1 MKKIFLTILLAS
13 ITSCLAEKTTVGK
26 ICTKIKTNPNL
37 VEEYNKGKKFKLPLF
52 FFDLTFLPEGKQ
64 QWVGKD
70 PTGKAYARV
79 TMSNKEG
86 QKIGQECIS
95 SYEAKCTFYIQ
106 GFFSEYLTE
115 EKGYGSN
122 CEIRLE
128 KVKVLNKIKK

>member
-1 MKKIFLTILLAS
+1 MKKIFLAIFLIGT
-13 ITSCLAEKTTVGK
+13 TSCIAEKTTVGK

-37 VEEYNKGKKFKLPLF
+37 VEEYKKGKKFKLPLF
-52 FFDLTFLPEGKQ
+52 FFDVSFLPEESQ

-106 GFFSEYLTE
+106 GFFDEHLNEPY
-115 EKGYGSN
+115 GYGNN
-122 CEIRLE
+122 CEIRLR
-128 KVKVLNKIKK
+128 KVKVLIY